1 MKTIRP
7 TTNYLKNNARK
18 NLALS
23 IFCASITFLIAFSS
37 IPTLPIYFNMGI
49 FSYSLGVFSVMPLIL
64 GVLYWR
70 KYRTAKFGYDGEKQ
84 VTETLTSTLS
94 DDYHL
99 INDVILPPYYRGNI
113 DHIILSP
120 RGIFAVETKN
130 HSGKITCYG
139 DEWLIQYRG
148 KNKGGTEREFN
159 FTFGSPSVQARNNA
173 FRIKKVIESIE
184 PLTTKKIWVQG
195 IVVLS
200 NNNSE
205 LIPNELPDSV
215 EVKKIN
221 ELPNYL
227 KNYSKG
233 KQLSFEEMEL
243 IEKEI
248 LQQAK

>member
-7 TTNYLKNNARK
+7 TSNYLKNNARK
-18 NLALS
+18 NLSLTLLCGS
-23 IFCASITFLIAFSS
+23 MTFLIAFLASP
-37 IPTLPIYFNMGI
+37 IIPIYSNIGI
-49 FSYSLGVFSVMPLIL
+49 FAYSLGVFSVIPLIL

-70 KYRTAKFGYDGEKQ
+70 KYRKFKLGYDGEKQ
-84 VTETLTSTLS
+84 VTATLTSTLS

-159 FTFGSPSVQARNNA
+159 FTFGSPSVQVRNSA

-184 PLTTKKIWVQG
+184 Q
-195 IVVLS
+195 
-200 NNNSE
+200 
-205 LIPNELPDSV
+205 
-215 EVKKIN
+215 
-221 ELPNYL
+221 
-227 KNYSKG
+227 
-233 KQLSFEEMEL
+233 
-243 IEKEI
+243 
-248 LQQAK
+248 

>member
-1 MKTIRP
+1 MKIIRP
-7 TTNYLKNNARK
+7 TTNYLKNNAYK
-18 NLALS
+18 NLALVLLCVS
-23 IFCASITFLIAFSS
+23 LTILIAFLAS
-37 IPTLPIYFNMGI
+37 PIMPFYSNVGI
-49 FSYSLGVFSVMPLIL
+49 VAYSLGLFSAIPLIL
-64 GVLYWR
+64 AVLFLR
-70 KYRTAKFGYDGEKQ
+70 KYRTFKFGYEGEKQ
-84 VTETLTSTLS
+84 VTETLTSALS
-94 DDYHL
+94 DDFHL
-99 INDVILPPYYRGNI
+99 INDVTLPPYYRGNI

-120 RGIFAVETKN
+120 RGIFAIETKN

-173 FRIKKVIESIE
+173 FRIKKVIELIE
-184 PLTTKKIWVQG
+184 PLTFKKIWVQG

-227 KNYSKG
+227 KNYAKG
-233 KQLSFEEMEL
+233 KQLSLEEMEL